1 MTIEKNRKQTFDNL
15 VRGLGIDA
23 GKQQYTQ
30 KMMGIESGRT
40 TGKPNDLHF
49 CCVGSSIL

>member
-1 MTIEKNRKQTFDNL
+1 MTIEKNKKTFDNL

-23 GKQQYTQ
+23 GKQQDSEDD
-30 KMMGIESGRT
+30 GGRT